1 MVSHFVVPSLTMKIF
16 HALPKKYPLKAEIA
30 SKTLKRKNPFNKNND
45 LHIITTTG
53 PKYGKDVHM

>member
-1 MVSHFVVPSLTMKIF
+1 MASHFVVPSLTMKIF

-53 PKYGKDVHM
+53 PK